1 MPRPVRVDTPCP
13 YQLDLPPSSAT
24 LRVTYGVKTDPLPS
38 SASGPYPTVAI
49 FNLNP
54 PNYLAAEPSIGSKS
68 TEHHVTEDS
77 YVYHGPL
84 ATPFRRLKI
93 FSLTSLGLS
102 TTLSPFL
109 FIIESNLP
117 MSARLA
123 LASIALDGSGTAE
136 ELEMTTLSLTLQPR
150 ITKVYDPSFL
160 IETRRPLAK
169 WELAEKIA
177 LTPIRTHAVGTNL
190 HPAEGQEETVAETA
204 DTNGNVMG
212 RWIVKWGEN
221 GVGTCHQVGHV
232 IRYFNVHEELL
243 Q

>member
-1 MPRPVRVDTPCP
+1 
-13 YQLDLPPSSAT
+13 
-24 LRVTYGVKTDPLPS
+24 
-38 SASGPYPTVAI
+38 
-49 FNLNP
+49 
-54 PNYLAAEPSIGSKS
+54 
-68 TEHHVTEDS
+68 
-77 YVYHGPL
+77 
-84 ATPFRRLKI
+84 
-93 FSLTSLGLS
+93 
-102 TTLSPFL
+102 
-109 FIIESNLP
+109 

-123 LASIALDGSGTAE
+123 LASIALGTSGLSTALVSWCAKPYVTTLRRFRPDGSGTAE

-190 HPAEGQEETVAETA
+190 HPADGQEETVAETA
-204 DTNGNVMG
+204 DANGNVMG